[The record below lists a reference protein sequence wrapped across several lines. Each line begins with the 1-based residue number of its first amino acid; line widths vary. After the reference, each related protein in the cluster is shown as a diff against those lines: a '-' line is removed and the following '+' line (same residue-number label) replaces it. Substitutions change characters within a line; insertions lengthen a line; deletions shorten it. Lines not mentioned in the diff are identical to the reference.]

1 MPELLDR
8 VPDLIR
14 LQRRT
19 LWVLSA
25 GQVLSGISFGAT
37 VSLGAV
43 LAAQISGDDGLSG
56 LASAAITLGTAL
68 TSMPLAALAG
78 RRGRGLALASGMA
91 VALLGVGLV
100 IAAVPTASF
109 AMLLTGFLLIGAG
122 QASNLQARFAAT
134 DLATDASRGRD
145 LSMVVWATTIGAV
158 LGPNL
163 VGPGEALGAI
173 IGMPTL
179 TGPYLF
185 TLAGQLGGI
194 VLYLMALRPDP
205 LLLARADALT
215 RPQGSGL
222 IARPDRPVAAG
233 YAMLT
238 VVGAHTVMVS
248 VMAMTPIH
256 LLHHGATLTVVGLT
270 ISLHI
275 AGMFGLSPVFGILSD
290 RLGRIPT
297 ILLGQS
303 MLVAAALV
311 TALGAQTH
319 GLVMVGLILLGLG
332 WSASTVAGS
341 ALLSDAAPSA
351 RRVQLQG
358 RSDMLMS
365 LAGAMGGA
373 LSGPMLAL
381 IGYPGLA
388 WALFLP
394 IAVVIVASLASRRA
408 RPGLAT

>member
-8 VPDLIR
+8 VPDLVL

-43 LAAQISGDDGLSG
+43 LAARISGDDGLSG

-100 IAAVPTASF
+100 IVAVPTASF

-122 QASNLQARFAAT
+122 QAANLQARFAAT

-163 VGPGEALGAI
+163 VGPGEELGAI
-173 IGMPTL
+173 VGMPAL

-194 VLYLMALRPDP
+194 VLYLTALRPDP
-205 LLLARADALT
+205 LLLARADALS
-215 RPQGSGL
+215 RPQASGL

-275 AGMFGLSPVFGILSD
+275 AGMFALSPVFGMLAD
-290 RLGRIPT
+290 RWGRLRT
-297 ILLGQS
+297 I
-303 MLVAAALV
+303 
-311 TALGAQTH
+311 ALGYAI
-319 GLVMVGLILLGLG
+319 LAASAAVVAVGASDPTWVTVALILLGLG
-332 WSASTVAGS
+332 WSAATVAGA
-341 ALLSDAAPSA
+341 ALLTETSAAELRVRRQGRNDAA
-351 RRVQLQG
+351 
-358 RSDMLMS
+358 MS
-365 LAGAMGGA
+365 LMGALGAVAAGGA
-373 LSGPMLAL
+373 LGWVGFEGLAL
-381 IGYPGLA
+381 
-388 WALFLP
+388 FTLP
-394 IAVVIVASLASRRA
+394 VIVVVVVLLPLGRR
-408 RPGLAT
+408 

>member
-109 AMLLTGFLLIGAG
+109 AMLLIGFLLIGAG

-275 AGMFGLSPVFGILSD
+275 AGMFALSPVFGMLADRWGRLRTIALGYAIL
-290 RLGRIPT
+290 
-297 ILLGQS
+297 
-303 MLVAAALV
+303 AASAAV
-311 TALGAQTH
+311 IALGASDPMWVT
-319 GLVMVGLILLGLG
+319 VALILLGLG
-332 WSASTVAGS
+332 WSAATVAGA
-341 ALLSDAAPSA
+341 ALLTEASAAELRVRRQGRNDAA
-351 RRVQLQG
+351 
-358 RSDMLMS
+358 MS
-365 LAGAMGGA
+365 LMGALGAVAAGGA
-373 LSGPMLAL
+373 LGWVGFEGLAL
-381 IGYPGLA
+381 
-388 WALFLP
+388 FTLP
-394 IAVVIVASLASRRA
+394 VIVVVVVLLPLGRR
-408 RPGLAT
+408 